1 MRRGARV
8 SEARV
13 GSDIG
18 GTFTDF
24 VCLDARG
31 ATHVVK
37 RLTTPAAPHEAV
49 IDGLRMLRET
59 TGPLT
64 GYQMV
69 HATTLVTN
77 AVIEHKGVRTGLI
90 TTRGFRDVLEL
101 RRHMRTH
108 VFDILSDP
116 APPLVP
122 RWRRMEVD
130 ERVFSDGA
138 VIVPL
143 SEPQVLA
150 ALRELIAQGVRSIA
164 VVYLHSYAN
173 PAHELRTRELIRSV
187 APDMD
192 VSLSCEVLPLIGEFP
207 RTTTTVINAYT
218 QPLVRGY
225 LVELAAGIRPSGI
238 DELHIMTSDGGLTA
252 TSTAVDFPARIIE
265 SGPVAGVIAARN
277 VAAACGLENVISFD
291 MGGTTAKVCLVKGG
305 EVPLTTDHEVA
316 RSHRFRKGSGY
327 PVATPS
333 VDLIEIGAGGGSIAQ
348 VNALGLIQVGPES
361 AAASPGPACYS
372 LGGTRPTVTDA
383 DLVLGYLSPT
393 NFLGGRMRLDLG
405 AARSAIERDIA
416 TPLAITIE
424 EAAWRIHDVAN
435 EAMAA
440 AVRRQIV
447 EKGAAEEVGVLVAFG
462 GAGPVHAFSMARTL
476 GLETLIIPPRAGVAS
491 ALGLVQAP
499 AAYHVTHAFKR
510 SVASVDGALLA
521 KAYRGLEEEAG
532 ARVHAVM
539 PGAPLRLTRWADMR
553 YHGQGFE
560 IRVDL
565 DRLVLAELDS
575 AALRKHFFATYEA
588 RFGYF
593 YDDMEPEI
601 INLHLTALAPDPS
614 GTWSPVATTGGEHRR
629 GERPAFD
636 ASTASFIAHAV
647 IDRYALAEG
656 VSVAGPAVIEE
667 NESTTVVG
675 AGATATVHRS
685 GALIVKVRA

>member
-1 MRRGARV
+1 M

-24 VCLDARG
+24 VCLDAKG

-37 RLTTPAAPHEAV
+37 RLTTPEAPHEAV

-59 TGPLT
+59 TGPLA
-64 GYQMV
+64 GYRMV

-130 ERVFSDGA
+130 ERVFSDGS
-138 VIVPL
+138 VVVPL

-150 ALRELIAQGVRSIA
+150 AAKELIAQGVRSIA

-192 VSLSCEVLPLIGEFP
+192 ISLSCEVLPLIGEFP

-225 LVELAAGIRPSGI
+225 LLELAEGIRPSGM

-416 TPLAITIE
+416 VPLAITIE

-510 SVASVDGALLA
+510 SVASVDGEVLA
-521 KAYRGLEEEAG
+521 KAFRGLEDEASV
-532 ARVHAVM
+532 RVHAVT

-565 DRLVLAELDS
+565 DHLALAEVDS
-575 AALRKHFFATYEA
+575 DALRKHFFATYEA

-636 ASTASFIAHAV
+636 ATSASFVRHAV

-656 VSVAGPAVIEE
+656 VVVAGPAVIEE

-675 AGATATVHRS
+675 AGASATVHRS
-685 GALIVKVRA
+685 GALIVKVHA